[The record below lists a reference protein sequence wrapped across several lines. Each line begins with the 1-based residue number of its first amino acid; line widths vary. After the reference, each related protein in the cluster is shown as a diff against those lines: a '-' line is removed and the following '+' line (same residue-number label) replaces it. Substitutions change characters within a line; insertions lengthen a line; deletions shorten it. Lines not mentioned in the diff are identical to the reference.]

1 MNKYTCYTDGSCI
14 KNTKGYG
21 NGGWASVIIDESGN
35 VLEELYNG
43 FTTTTNNRMELL
55 AVLETLKYFKE
66 PTEIKI
72 ISDSMYVVNS
82 ITNHWVE
89 KWFENEDYSK
99 ENLDLW
105 IQVLELL
112 NFHKVNI
119 EWVKGH
125 ATSKYNNRADE
136 LAQFAANLINLPE
149 DEYFVKS
156 KKDRQSLVSKS

>member
-1 MNKYTCYTDGSCI
+1 
-14 KNTKGYG
+14 
-21 NGGWASVIIDESGN
+21 
-35 VLEELYNG
+35 
-43 FTTTTNNRMELL
+43 MELL

-125 ATSKYNNRADE
+125 AASKYNNRADE

>member
-1 MNKYTCYTDGSCI
+1 MSKYTCYTDGSCI

-21 NGGWASVIIDESGN
+21 NGGWASVIVDEDN
-35 VLEELYNG
+35 QVLEELYSGNLY
-43 FTTTTNNRMELL
+43 TTNNRMELK
-55 AVLETLKYFKE
+55 AVLETLKYFKN

-72 ISDSMYVVNS
+72 VSDSMYVVNS
-82 ITNHWVE
+82 ICNHWAE

-105 IQVLELL
+105 WEVLELL
-112 NFHKVNI
+112 KFHNVTV

-125 ATSKYNNRADE
+125 STNKYNNRADE
-136 LAQFAANLINLPE
+136 LATFAAALINLPE
-149 DEYFVKS
+149 DEYFNKC

>member
-1 MNKYTCYTDGSCI
+1 MNSYICYTDGSCI

-21 NGGWASVIIDESGN
+21 NGGWASVILNDKGN
-35 VLEELYNG
+35 IIKELYNG
-43 FTTTTNNRMELL
+43 FQYTTNNRMELT

-66 PTEIKI
+66 PSKIKI

-82 ITNHWVE
+82 ITQHWAE

-112 NFHKVNI
+112 KVHKVEV

-125 ATSKYNNRADE
+125 ACSKWNNRADE
-136 LAQFAANLINLPE
+136 LAQFAATFINLPE
-149 DEYFVKS
+149 DEYYLKS
-156 KKDRQSLVSKS
+156 KKDRKPLVS